1 MNREAAQSILL
12 RNDLE
17 VKQLAKFMWRVLRI
31 DFVNVGKKIIIMVAF
46 SNKQSESFVVGKI

>member
-17 VKQLAKFMWRVLRI
+17 VKQYVEEKILFDKKNSYI
-31 DFVNVGKKIIIMVAF
+31 DPRQI
-46 SNKQSESFVVGKI
+46 QTHR